1 MLLPVAISQSWSNET
16 CVKVEPCVKTEIC
29 KITYTVILSKVL
41 FLNTDRLH
49 INKLC
54 CVDIINST
62 QRYEYQLL
70 QKLTI

>member
-16 CVKVEPCVKTEIC
+16 CVKVELCVKTEIC
-29 KITYTVILSKVL
+29 KITYTIILSKVL

-62 QRYEYQLL
+62 QRYEYQL
-70 QKLTI
+70 